1 MTITTNPINNQ
12 VFDTRD
18 LIEYREFLESSLVDS
33 WNDYILE
40 VEEEDRVVEAN
51 DINEVDLSLDG
62 FVQRF
67 QEEIEEYESIR
78 NFCDQLSESRDFTYG
93 ESVIH
98 EAYFTDYCEELLK
111 DCGYIPQD
119 FPTWIELDFEATA
132 ENMKADY
139 TTVEYFGNTYYIRY

>member
-78 NFCDQLSESRDFTYG
+78 NFCDQLSESIDFTYG